1 VFFCY
6 AWNKKKKRIR
16 IKAILFMGIFLWCR
30 KPSSFS
36 GSLEQKLHK
45 GWVDFC
51 CTWVRRCFSAM
62 RVFRLVGIRVVRRGL
77 LVGVVHESWE
87 KKIGE
92 ERKKD
97 AVIV

>member
-1 VFFCY
+1 
-6 AWNKKKKRIR
+6 
-16 IKAILFMGIFLWCR
+16 MGIFLWCR
-30 KPSSFS
+30 TPSSFS

-45 GWVDFC
+45 GWVDFS
-51 CTWVRRCFSAM
+51 CTWVRRCFFAM
-62 RVFRLVGIRVVRRGL
+62 RGCRLAGIRVVRRGL
-77 LVGVVHESWE
+77 LVGVVRESWE